1 MAVVRM
7 MAQVCVFF
15 SGQIAQCGKDNH
27 TDRNQTLDHNP
38 DKVVPVAGRQCSKH
52 GQRDIGKDNGDSEK
66 YPLVGS

>member
-7 MAQVCVFF
+7 MAQVCVSFG
-15 SGQIAQCGKDNH
+15 SDSPVRKDNH

-66 YPLVGS
+66 YPLVGA